1 MPVSTR
7 SRSQNLANNEEL
19 RTQTSHVDAPHR
31 LSAMDEEPSLN
42 NQRYDRNMLA
52 SRDVPISDIGT
63 PSSVPPQTLLQQQM
77 EGPELREL
85 VIQLS
90 ENQSSILAIL
100 QSLTETHSG
109 GNLNSLQR
117 CLIKIIIKTV

>member
-1 MPVSTR
+1 MDVPY
-7 SRSQNLANNEEL
+7 
-19 RTQTSHVDAPHR
+19 R
-31 LSAMDEEPSLN
+31 LSAMNEEPSLN
-42 NQRYDRNMLA
+42 NQRFDRNVLA

-85 VIQLS
+85 VVQLS

-109 GNLNSLQR
+109 GNLNSLH
-117 CLIKIIIKTV
+117 CFKKID